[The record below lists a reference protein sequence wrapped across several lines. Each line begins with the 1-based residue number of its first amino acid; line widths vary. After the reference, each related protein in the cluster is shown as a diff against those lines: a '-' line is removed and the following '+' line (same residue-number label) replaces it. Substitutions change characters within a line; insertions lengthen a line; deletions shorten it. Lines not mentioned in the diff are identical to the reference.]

1 MSRLLA
7 TISDQEIIQ
16 HDDGTFSFQAGLSID
31 GDGSPRCYGPDNS
44 GLDYTANAGHA
55 GDWYGIVTDEEGEP
69 VIQGVNDPYP
79 GMYISTTS
87 LEHREYAYT
96 DPRRYID
103 SETVAYVVCPG
114 LLARKATGA
123 VLGCRVVVTDT
134 RTEKSLHAVCADI
147 GPATHLGEVSIEVA
161 NLLGIPSSPKNGG
174 TEARMIRYTFHA
186 GEAAKGYTLQRLG

>member
-16 HDDGTFSFQAGLSID
+16 HDNGAFGFLAGLTID

-44 GLDYTANAGHA
+44 GLDHTANAGSI
-55 GDWYGIVTDEEGEP
+55 GDWYGIVTDAEGEP
-69 VIQGVNDPYP
+69 IVQGTTDPCP

-87 LEHREYAYT
+87 LEHRQYAST

-114 LLARKATGA
+114 SLARKAAGA
-123 VLGCRVVVTDT
+123 VLGCKVVVTNT
-134 RTEKSLHAVCADI
+134 RTEKSIHAVCADI
-147 GPATHLGEVSIEVA
+147 GPATHLGEASIRTAE
-161 NLLGIPSSPKNGG
+161 LLGIPSSPRHGG
-174 TEARMIRYTFHA
+174 TEDHIIRYTFHA
-186 GEAAKGYTLQRLG
+186 GEAAEGYKLQPLG